1 MPTTYC
7 LSDFAK
13 RLSATPR
20 EQWKALVE
28 SMPETCDRCGT
39 TCREVCADYAR
50 MQWRMAQR
58 RRK

>member
-1 MPTTYC
+1 MPATYC

-20 EQWKALVE
+20 EQWKDLVE

-50 MQWRMAQR
+50 I
-58 RRK
+58 